1 VSPRTHTH
9 THTHAHTHTRT
20 HTHTHVP
27 VDADSRPLY
36 APRDL
41 AAAASRAWTCE
52 WRDRRWWC
60 ELSPTGLPSCA
71 LQRRTHA
78 RMRALQRRTYART
91 PERTTE
97 RTLTRAHTPIHTLA
111 LRDELWML
119 SRVTFSRRSD
129 RFALSSLTL
138 LSRSTPPSVDDES
151 VTHTAGKIPTLP
163 FWPTLPEKRDRE
175 VKRNDGC
182 EQQATKHWRVIIFF

>member
-1 VSPRTHTH
+1 MHCN
-9 THTHAHTHTRT
+9 
-20 HTHTHVP
+20 
-27 VDADSRPLY
+27 
-36 APRDL
+36 
-41 AAAASRAWTCE
+41 AA
-52 WRDRRWWC
+52 
-60 ELSPTGLPSCA
+60 
-71 LQRRTHA
+71 RTHA
-78 RMRALQRRTYART
+78 RTRALQRRTYART

-182 EQQATKHWRVIIFF
+182 EQQVTKQLARDYIFLGALCDGHFTRFDLGRAYSREVTSAERHCLPRSHVGNCKSRGRGVEVELA